1 MKHAKIWLLVLL
13 VAIVVGQVTIISG
26 FHYVDTYG
34 FAQNKAVVAIIKEK
48 YVDARVAVMINGVGT
63 VDFSNGTQVTLSQN
77 KVLSFTVNLP
87 STASRMGNGGT
98 IIEGVNINQSQPLGA
113 KVITNSTSLDFG
125 FLTSFGNPG
134 NFFSSITFVDT
145 YWFVINGN
153 ASVTIRGYGL
163 GL

>member
-1 MKHAKIWLLVLL
+1 MLL
-13 VAIVVGQVTIISG
+13 VAIVVGQVTVISG

-63 VDFSNGTQVTLSQN
+63 VEFSNGTQLALNPSRT
-77 KVLSFTVNLP
+77 LSFTVVLP
-87 STASRMGNGGT
+87 STSNPYGAGGT
-98 IIEGVNINQSQPLGA
+98 VIEGVNISQSQPLGA

-134 NFFSSITFVDT
+134 NYFSSITFVDT
-145 YWFVINGN
+145 YWFMINGN
-153 ASVTIRGYGL
+153 ASVTVRGYGL